1 MSFRTISARNAA
13 KGFRSTARNAAK
25 AFRSTAR
32 TTTVLI
38 AAVATV
44 VTLQAADTSRPQAET
59 FAKKIAIINQHA
71 ERDAQAARR
80 TTLTESEL
88 NSWFAFRAQ
97 PLLPPGLTQPKVT
110 IVGNGKLMG
119 SATVDLEAIGKQRGS
134 GGSLDVWS
142 YLGGRLP
149 LNVTGVLHTKEG
161 QGRFELQAADISGV
175 PVPKTLLQELLSYY
189 TRTSE
194 KPQGVRLDDP
204 FALPSNIKQID
215 VGQGQAIVVQ

>member
-1 MSFRTISARNAA
+1 MTFRVTSAY
-13 KGFRSTARNAAK
+13 F
-25 AFRSTAR
+25 
-32 TTTVLI
+32 TTVLI
-38 AAVATV
+38 AALA
-44 VTLQAADTSRPQAET
+44 TLQAADTSRPMAET
-59 FAKKIAIINQHA
+59 FAKKVALINQHA
-71 ERDAQAARR
+71 ERSPASARR

-97 PLLPPGLTQPKVT
+97 PLMPTGLTQPKVT

-119 SATVDLEAIGKQRGS
+119 SATVDLEAIGRERGG

-149 LNVTGVLHTKEG
+149 LNVTGILHTKDG

-175 PVPKTLLQELLSYY
+175 PVPKTLLQELLSFY
-189 TRTSE
+189 TRTAE

-204 FALPSNIKQID
+204 FALPANIKQIE
-215 VGQGQAIVVQ
+215 VGQGQAVVVQ

>member
-1 MSFRTISARNAA
+1 MSFRKISV
-13 KGFRSTARNAAK
+13 SLI
-25 AFRSTAR
+25 
-32 TTTVLI
+32 TVLMAAL
-38 AAVATV
+38 AAV
-44 VTLQAADTSRPQAET
+44 QAADTSRPMADS
-59 FAKKIAIINQHA
+59 FAKKVAVINQHA
-71 ERDAQAARR
+71 ESSPSSARR

-97 PLLPPGLTQPKVT
+97 PLLPTGLTQPKVT

-119 SATVDLEAIGKQRGS
+119 SATVDLEAIARERGK

-149 LNVTGVLHTKEG
+149 LNVTGVLHTKDG

-175 PVPKTLLQELLSYY
+175 PVPKTLLQELLSFY
-189 TRTSE
+189 TRSAA

-204 FALPSNIKQID
+204 FALPASIKQIE
-215 VGQGQAIVVQ
+215 VGQAQAVVVQ

>member
-1 MSFRTISARNAA
+1 MTYRTISSGALAL
-13 KGFRSTARNAAK
+13 
-25 AFRSTAR
+25 
-32 TTTVLI
+32 LI
-38 AAVATV
+38 AVATV
-44 VTLQAADTSRPQAET
+44 QAADTSRPLAET

-71 ERDAQAARR
+71 EADVQSARR

-97 PLLPPGLTQPKVT
+97 PLIPTGLTQPKVT
-110 IVGNGKLMG
+110 IVGNGKLLG
-119 SATVDLEAIGKQRGS
+119 SATVDLEAIGRQRGS

-149 LNVTGVLHTKEG
+149 LNVTGVLHSKEG

-189 TRTSE
+189 SRTPE
-194 KPQGVRLDDP
+194 KPQGVRLDDA
-204 FALPSNIKQID
+204 FALPANIKQIE
-215 VGQGQAIVVQ
+215 VGQGQAVVVQ

>member
-1 MSFRTISARNAA
+1 MTFRTISASVLAL
-13 KGFRSTARNAAK
+13 
-25 AFRSTAR
+25 
-32 TTTVLI
+32 LI
-38 AAVATV
+38 ALA
-44 VTLQAADTSRPQAET
+44 TLQAADTSKPLADT
-59 FAKKIAIINQHA
+59 FAKKIDAIRQHEA
-71 ERDAQAARR
+71 SKAKAARR
-80 TTLTESEL
+80 TTLTENEL

-119 SATVDLEAIGKQRGS
+119 NVTVDLDAIARQRGS

-149 LNVTGVLHTKEG
+149 IGITGVLQTKDG
-161 QGRFELQAADISGV
+161 QGRFDLQAADISGV
-175 PVPKTLLQELLSYY
+175 PVPKTFVQEVLAYY

-204 FALPSNIKQID
+204 FALPSGIKQIE
-215 VGQGQAIVVQ
+215 VGQGQAVVVQ